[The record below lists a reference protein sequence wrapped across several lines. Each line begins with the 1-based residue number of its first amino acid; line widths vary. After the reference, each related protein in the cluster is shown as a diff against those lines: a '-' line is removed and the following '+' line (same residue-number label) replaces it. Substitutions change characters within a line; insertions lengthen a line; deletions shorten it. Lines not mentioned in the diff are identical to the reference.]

1 MWHVEFI
8 ISEKL
13 WFGIL
18 CLCSLIDICVY
29 FPLGIVVDEESLH
42 QFDQS

>member
-1 MWHVEFI
+1 
-8 ISEKL
+8 
-13 WFGIL
+13 
-18 CLCSLIDICVY
+18 LIDICVY